1 MPIALP
7 HHDGSSLFVSTSS
20 PQSVSLGDTVRLRVR
35 VPQGWGPASKVWVR
49 SVQDGEP
56 RYDAAIRLG
65 TADGWEWWEAAM
77 LVANPVAKYRFLL
90 EVTEA
95 HDDGAPAGTA
105 VSGTAVSGTAVSGT
119 VGRSYWN
126 LNAQGLFRRD
136 VSDAADFRVTTF
148 APAPEWLR
156 RGTMYQVFPDRFARS
171 EQADGHP
178 VPDWAI
184 GCSWD
189 EPVVGTGGQAATQFY
204 GGDLP
209 GITGKLDH
217 LRELGVDVLYLTPFF
232 PARSNHRYDASTFD
246 SVDPLLGGDQA
257 LVQLVE
263 AAHARG
269 IKVLGDLTANHSGAA
284 HEWFVKALADPG
296 SEEAGYYYFSADH
309 SSYESWWGVP
319 SLPKFNWASDA
330 LRRRFITDEDSV
342 VARWLKPPFSLDGW
356 RIDVG
361 NMTGRLGS
369 VDLNHEVARLIA
381 DRVREINP
389 NAALLAESTSDAAP
403 DVTGE
408 HWQGAMTYSNFTRPL
423 WSWLAK
429 DAPDVNFFGSPQTG
443 PNRIGAEDFL
453 ATHQDLAAG
462 FSWGVRQNNMNAL
475 NTHDTARAA
484 TVMIDGGPEVG
495 AVLAF
500 CLPGVPVMFA
510 GDEFGLE
517 GFNGEDSRTPMP
529 WDAPERVGKD
539 LRSAYATLGRLRK
552 ELPALGDGGIRWL
565 HAQGD
570 ALVFIRECSGTSAL
584 VFAARCDATVV
595 MDSSVL
601 SEPQLRAL
609 LAAPRH
615 QSGTVMSAPAGP
627 TGVDGVRL
635 RAEGPSAG
643 VWELPGTA
651 VPGR

>member
-1 MPIALP
+1 MPIVLP
-7 HHDGSSLFVSTSS
+7 HHDGSGLFVSTTAPDSA
-20 PQSVSLGDTVRLRVR
+20 SLGQTVRLRVR
-35 VPQGWGPASKVWVR
+35 VPQRWGPASRVWVR

-65 TADGWEWWEAAM
+65 TADGWDWWEAAM

-90 EVTEA
+90 EVTET
-95 HDDGAPAGTA
+95 HDDGAAASAAIG
-105 VSGTAVSGTAVSGT
+105 ST

-136 VSDAADFRVTTF
+136 VSDAADFRLTAF
-148 APAPEWLR
+148 APAPEWLHK
-156 RGTMYQVFPDRFARS
+156 GTMYQVFPDRFARS
-171 EQADGHP
+171 KQADHHP
-178 VPDWAI
+178 TPDWAI
-184 GCSWD
+184 ACSW
-189 EPVVGTGGQAATQFY
+189 ETPVVGTGEQASTQFY

-217 LRELGVDVLYLTPFF
+217 LQELGVDILYLTPFF

-246 SVDPLLGGDQA
+246 AVDPLLGGDRA
-257 LVQLVE
+257 LVDLVE

-269 IKVLGDLTANHSGAA
+269 IKVMGDLTANHSGDA

-309 SSYESWWGVP
+309 SSYESWWGVA
-319 SLPKFNWASDA
+319 SLPKFNWASEA
-330 LRRRFITDEDSV
+330 LRRRFVTDDDSV

-408 HWQGAMTYSNFTRPL
+408 HWQGAMTYSNLTRPL

-429 DAPDVNFFGSPQTG
+429 DAPNVNFFGSPQAG
-443 PNRIGAEDFL
+443 PNRIDAEDFL
-453 ATHQDLAAG
+453 ATHHDLAAG

-495 AVLAF
+495 AVLTY
-500 CLPGVPVMFA
+500 CLPGVPVVFA

-529 WDAPERVGKD
+529 WETPERA
-539 LRSAYATLGRLRK
+539 LRDRRSVHASLGRLRK
-552 ELPALGDGGIRWL
+552 ELPALTEGGVRWL
-565 HAQGD
+565 HAEGD
-570 ALVFIRECSGTSAL
+570 ALVFVRETAESSAL
-584 VFAARCDATVV
+584 VFVAKDTADVIL
-595 MDSSVL
+595 DNSVL
-601 SEPQLRAL
+601 PGGQLEAL
-609 LAAPRH
+609 LARPLHR
-615 QSGTVMSAPAGP
+615 SGKVTSAPAQP
-627 TGVDGVRL
+627 AGVGGVCL
-635 RAEGPSAG
+635 RAEGISAG
-643 VWELPGTA
+643 IWELPGTV
-651 VPGR
+651 VPAP

>member
-7 HHDGSSLFVSTSS
+7 HHDGSSLFVSKTASE
-20 PQSVSLGDTVRLRVR
+20 SVSLGDTVRLRVR
-35 VPQGWGPASKVWVR
+35 VPQRWGPALRVWVR

-65 TADGWEWWEAAM
+65 AADGWEWWEAAM
-77 LVANPVAKYRFLL
+77 LVANPVAQYRFLL
-90 EVTEA
+90 EVAET
-95 HDDGAPAGTA
+95 HDDGAAASAAIG
-105 VSGTAVSGTAVSGT
+105 ST

-126 LNAQGLFRRD
+126 LNAQGLYRRD
-136 VSDAADFRVTTF
+136 VSDAADFRLTAF
-148 APAPEWLR
+148 APAPEWLHK
-156 RGTMYQVFPDRFARS
+156 GTMYQVFPDRFARS
-171 EQADGHP
+171 EQADHHP
-178 VPDWAI
+178 TPDWAI
-184 GCSWD
+184 ACSWD
-189 EPVVGTGGQAATQFY
+189 TPVVGTGEQASTQFY

-217 LRELGVDVLYLTPFF
+217 LQELGVDVLYLTPFF

-257 LVQLVE
+257 LVDLVE

-269 IKVLGDLTANHSGAA
+269 IKVMGDLTANHSGDA

-319 SLPKFNWASDA
+319 SLPKFNWSSDA
-330 LRRRFITDEDSV
+330 LRRRFIADDDSV

-389 NAALLAESTSDAAP
+389 DAALLAESTSDAAP

-408 HWQGAMTYSNFTRPL
+408 HWQGAMTYSNLTRPL

-429 DAPDVNFFGSPQTG
+429 DAPNVNFFGSPQAG
-443 PNRIGAEDFL
+443 PNRIEAEEFL
-453 ATHQDLAAG
+453 ATHQDLASG

-475 NTHDTARAA
+475 NTHDTARAT
-484 TVMIDGGPEVG
+484 TVMVDGGPEVG
-495 AVLAF
+495 AALTY
-500 CLPGVPVMFA
+500 CLPGVPVVFA

-529 WDAPERVGKD
+529 WDAAERALTD
-539 LRSAYATLGRLRK
+539 LRSVHANLGRLRK
-552 ELPALGDGGIRWL
+552 DLPALTEGGVRWL
-565 HAQGD
+565 HAEGD
-570 ALVFIRECSGTSAL
+570 ALAFVRETAE
-584 VFAARCDATVV
+584 
-595 MDSSVL
+595 SSVL
-601 SEPQLRAL
+601 VFVARDAAEVLLDHSVLSTGQLEAL
-609 LAAPRH
+609 LAAPVHR
-615 QSGTVMSAPAGP
+615 SGAVTSAPSQPSA
-627 TGVDGVRL
+627 VEGVRL
-635 RAEGPSAG
+635 RAEGISAG
-643 VWELPGTA
+643 IWELPGTVIPA
-651 VPGR
+651 P